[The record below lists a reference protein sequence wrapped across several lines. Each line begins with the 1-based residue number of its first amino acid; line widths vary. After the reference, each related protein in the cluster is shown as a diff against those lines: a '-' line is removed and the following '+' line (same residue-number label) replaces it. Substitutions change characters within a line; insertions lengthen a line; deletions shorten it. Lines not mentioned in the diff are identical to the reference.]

1 MSRPLVLIQIV
12 NYNGLNLTGHM
23 FTGCL
28 DSIKKQ
34 TYRNTLVHI
43 IDNNSD
49 DGSIEFIKQNY
60 PGFRITRL
68 SRNAGYISNN
78 AGLPVI
84 EKHSPQYILLINND
98 IILDSDFI
106 EEMVEY
112 MDSNPKT
119 GVSSGILHFA
129 DKPDYFNSTG
139 IMMNKTGFTGNRNF
153 NTPVVL
159 GISGESIVSVSGGCM
174 FIRREVIESI
184 GLFDSMFG
192 SYYEDIDFSLRMLTR
207 TDYTLSVN
215 PRASGFHRPSSS
227 WQYFT
232 RKKDYLILRNQYMI
246 MLKLFP
252 LYILI
257 PAFAYLLRTRI
268 FKRNIMHMLILAN
281 LFVLSPVILFK
292 RMLHAVRSH
301 SDISRYLVDSY
312 RPFEV
317 EEKKNEYAAVMDMP
331 HEDIE
336 LPERIIMGINDNYIG
351 RGFSFLSED
360 YPKGRYINK
369 SARIFLHNN
378 NATYIKVHG
387 EGNGNGM
394 LTVNSREFTVE
405 GQFSIYISNEST
417 SDAAQVDIQ
426 SNDRIKIIEI
436 GLVDEKL

>member
-1 MSRPLVLIQIV
+1 MNRPLVLIQIV
-12 NYNGLNLTGHM
+12 NYNGLNLTGDM
-23 FTGCL
+23 FHRCL
-28 DSIKKQ
+28 DSVKKQ
-34 TYRNTLVHI
+34 TYKDILVHI

-49 DGSIEFIKQNY
+49 DGSIEFIEQNY
-60 PGFRITRL
+60 PQFLITRF
-68 SRNAGYISNN
+68 SRNAGYIANN
-78 AGLPVI
+78 AGLPII
-84 EKHSPQYILLINND
+84 EKHSAQYILLINND
-98 IILDSDFI
+98 IILDSNFT
-106 EEMVEY
+106 EKMVEY
-112 MDSNPKT
+112 MDKNPEA
-119 GVSSGILHFA
+119 GVSSGILFFE

-153 NTPVVL
+153 NTPVVS
-159 GISGESIVSVSGGCM
+159 GISGENIVSVSGGCM

-192 SYYEDIDFSLRMLTR
+192 SYYEDTDFSLRMLTE
-207 TDYTLSVN
+207 TDFTLSVC
-215 PRASGFHRPSSS
+215 PAASGFHRPSSS
-227 WQYFT
+227 WQYFS

-252 LYILI
+252 LYIMI

-281 LFVLSPVILFK
+281 LFALSPVILFK

-301 SDISRYLVDSY
+301 SDISRYIVESY
-312 RPFEV
+312 RPFEL

-331 HEDIE
+331 LEGIE

-360 YPKGRYINK
+360 YPKGRYIK
-369 SARIFLHNN
+369 SSACIFLQNN

-387 EGNGNGM
+387 EGNGI
-394 LTVNSREFTVE
+394 LTVNSLDFTVKS
-405 GQFSIYISNEST
+405 QFSIYIRNESS
-417 SDAAQVDIQ
+417 SDTAAVGMQ

-436 GLVDEKL
+436 GLTDEKL